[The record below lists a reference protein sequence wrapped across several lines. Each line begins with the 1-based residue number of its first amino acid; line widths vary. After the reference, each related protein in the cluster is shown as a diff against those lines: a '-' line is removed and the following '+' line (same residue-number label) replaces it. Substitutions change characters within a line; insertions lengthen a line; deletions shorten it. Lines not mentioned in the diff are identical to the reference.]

1 MEEEVVVVGGGPAG
15 LMAARTLAEEGF
27 SPLVLE
33 RSREFGLKPCSEV
46 MREERYG
53 FPLLPLLDRGAV
65 EEVFEEIE
73 FSFHGRN
80 FRIPLTGKHP
90 LRRWLREPFPL
101 LLVNRKRMEEG
112 LARKA
117 QRYGARIRLGK
128 EVRRVERGEG
138 CLVLNGEIRAKLVI
152 GADGALS
159 LLRGFAGEK
168 LRNLGWGIN
177 VRMKRRGRKGLK
189 VFVDPEEVIP
199 FGDAWRFAGRER
211 ENAGIWTAEERYA
224 DMVMERW
231 EAFRKREGLPP
242 LRVRLT
248 PLPSSTPCRTYFPH
262 LLLAGDAGGLND
274 PLTGAGIYA
283 ALLTGYL
290 AGKTAAHALEKKDV
304 KARQLAEYEESWKRL
319 MGKEQRKA
327 LLLKRFHG
335 FIIRRGE
342 LAWILRIVGALS
354 APAAE
359 IQNL

>member
-1 MEEEVVVVGGGPAG
+1 MEEVVVVGGGPAG
-15 LMAARTLAEEGF
+15 LMAARTLAEEGL

-33 RSREFGLKPCSEV
+33 RSPGFGLKPCSEV

-53 FPLLPLLDRGAV
+53 FPILPLLDRGAV

-73 FSFHGRN
+73 LCFHGRS

-90 LRRWLREPFPL
+90 LRGWLREPSPL
-101 LLVNRKRMEEG
+101 LLVNRRRMEEG
-112 LARKA
+112 LARGA
-117 QRYGARIRLGK
+117 RRYGARIRLGE

-159 LLRGFAGEK
+159 LLRGFAGER
-168 LRNLGWGIN
+168 LRNLGWGVN
-177 VRMKRRGRKGLK
+177 VRMERRGREGLR

-199 FGDAWRFAGRER
+199 LGDAWRFAGKKR
-211 ENAGIWTAEERYA
+211 ENAGIWTADGRYA
-224 DMVMERW
+224 GVVRERW
-231 EAFRKREGLPP
+231 EAFRRREGLPP
-242 LRVRLT
+242 LRTKLT
-248 PLPSSTPCRTYFPH
+248 PLPSSPPCRTHFPR

-290 AGKTAAHALEKKDV
+290 AGRTAARALERREV
-304 KARQLAEYEESWKRL
+304 GARQLAEYEEAWKRL
-319 MGKEQRKA
+319 MGKELRRA

-335 FIIRRGE
+335 PLIRRGE
-342 LAWILRIVGALS
+342 LAWVLRTTGILSSPRGRS
-354 APAAE
+354 P
-359 IQNL
+359 